1 MVRAEEGTS
10 WMRLRR
16 VWLAVGFLAFPLV
29 AGAGRAKPPAPPPP
43 VVEEVPTIT
52 ATGAVAELLAPILAG
67 PEFHGF
73 DAGLEVVR
81 VSDGAPVLA
90 WQSDKRFVPAST
102 MKILTSAAALDA
114 LGPAWTF
121 NTDVLT
127 DGKIEKGVLKGNLY
141 IRGRGDPTL
150 GAEKLWRMLSAL
162 KSDGISEI
170 DGDIV
175 LDDTY
180 FTSDPEL
187 VGWEVP
193 ADRLQGPAYYPTV
206 GACELEFGQVT
217 LVVRPGLA
225 DGQPGVVEVEPPA
238 GDYVR
243 IEGEL
248 ATGSTRARTR
258 LDIDRQV
265 SPDHVTFVVDGL
277 LPSDAPVRRYRR
289 TIPDLTLHMAGV
301 VSDLLKTVGPKFS
314 GKIHR
319 GKTPSDADRLR
330 RITSAPLASVLM
342 DTNKYSSNF
351 MAESIA
357 RVMGAELRGEGST
370 EAGMD
375 VVRTYLERLGVSP
388 ADYVLINGSG
398 LTRDAR
404 VTPSVM
410 NRVLRAMLAD
420 PRVGPEFVTSLA
432 IAGVDGTM
440 ERRLSEFPGRVR
452 AKTGTLSDVSALA
465 GYLRADDGTMYTFT
479 FFANAVEGDSDRVK
493 SLEDQMLRALLP
505 YGAMTTPAAA
515 P

>member
-1 MVRAEEGTS
+1 MG
-10 WMRLRR
+10 LRR

-29 AGAGRAKPPAPPPP
+29 AGAGRSKPPPPPPP
-43 VVEEVPTIT
+43 VVDAPPPIA
-52 ATGAVAELLAPILAG
+52 ATGAAADLLTPILTG

-81 VSDGAPVLA
+81 LSDGAPVLA
-90 WQSDKRFVPAST
+90 YESDKRFVPAST

-127 DGKIEKGVLKGNLY
+127 DGKVEKGVLKGNLY

-150 GAEKLWRMLSAL
+150 GAEKLWRMLAAL
-162 KSDGISEI
+162 KSDGIAEV
-170 DGDIV
+170 DGDLI

-180 FTSDPEL
+180 FTPDVEL
-187 VGWEVP
+187 VGWNVP
-193 ADRLQGPAYYPTV
+193 GDRLQGPAYYPTI

-217 LVVRPGLA
+217 LVVRPGLSE
-225 DGQPGVVEVEPPA
+225 GQPGVVEVEPPA

-248 ATGSTRARTR
+248 ATGGTRARTR

-289 TIPDLTLHMAGV
+289 TIPDLTLHMGGV
-301 VSDLLKTVGPKFS
+301 LSDLLKTVGPKLD

-319 GKTPSDADRLR
+319 GKTPPSADRLR

-388 ADYVLINGSG
+388 ADYVLVNGSG
-398 LTRDAR
+398 LTREAFL
-404 VTPSVM
+404 TPTVM
-410 NRVLRAMLAD
+410 TKVLRAMAAD
-420 PRVGPEFVTSLA
+420 PRVGPEFVSSLA

-440 ERRLSEFPGRVR
+440 ERRLAELPGRVR

-465 GYLRADDGTMYTFT
+465 GYLRSDDGTMYAFA

-493 SLEDQMLRALLP
+493 ALEDQMLRALLP
-505 YGAMTTPAAA
+505 YGSVVKPGASP
-515 P
+515 

>member
-1 MVRAEEGTS
+1 MRVRG
-10 WMRLRR
+10 
-16 VWLAVGFLAFPLV
+16 VWLALGLWAFPLV
-29 AGAGRAKPPAPPPP
+29 ADAGRAKPPAPAP
-43 VVEEVPTIT
+43 VVEEVPPIA
-52 ATGAVAELLAPILAG
+52 ATGPAADLLAPILVG

-73 DAGLEVVR
+73 DAGLAVVR
-81 VSDGAPVLA
+81 VADGREVLS
-90 WQSDKRFVPAST
+90 WQSEKMFVPAST
-102 MKILTSAAALDA
+102 MKVLTAAAALDA
-114 LGPAWTF
+114 LGPAWVF

-127 DGKIEKGVLKGNLY
+127 DGEVQKGVLKGNLY

-150 GAEKLWRMLSAL
+150 GAEKLWRMLAAL
-162 KSDGISEI
+162 KSDGIAEI

-175 LDDTY
+175 FDDTY
-180 FTSDPEL
+180 FNADPDL
-187 VGWEVP
+187 IGWEVP
-193 ADRLQGPAYYPTV
+193 SDRLQGPAYYPTV
-206 GACELEFGQVT
+206 GACELEFGQIT
-217 LVVRPGLA
+217 LVVRPGPTE
-225 DGQPGVVEVEPPA
+225 GSPGVVEVEPPA

-248 ATGSTRARTR
+248 KTGNTRARTR

-301 VSDLLKTVGPKFS
+301 MSDLLKTVGPKFS
-314 GKIHR
+314 GKMRR
-319 GKTPSDADRLR
+319 GKVPADADRLR
-330 RITSAPLASVLM
+330 RITSPPLASILM

-351 MAESIA
+351 MAETIA

-375 VVRTYLERLGVSP
+375 VVRTYLERLGISP
-388 ADYVLINGSG
+388 TDYVLVNGSG

-404 VTPSVM
+404 MTPSVIT
-410 NRVLRAMLAD
+410 RVLRALSVD
-420 PRVGPEFVTSLA
+420 PRIGPEFITSLA

-440 ERRLSEFPGRVR
+440 ERRLAELPGRVR

-465 GYLRADDGTMYTFT
+465 GYLRADDGAMYAFT

-493 SLEDQMLRALLP
+493 SLEDQMLRALLAYVDP
-505 YGAMTTPAAA
+505 AGAAGVP
-515 P
+515 